1 MITTE
6 QLVVGYKEPLG
17 SAIDIQFDAG
27 SFHVILGPNGSG
39 KSTLFKTILGLIKPI
54 SGQIRIDGESLESLH
69 QIDRARTFA
78 YVPQSQQQ
86 VFPYTVAEMV
96 LMGRTTH
103 IKPFASPGQNDF
115 LSVDSAL
122 DTLGIGGL
130 KDLEFTKLSGGQR
143 QLTVI
148 ARALAQNARVI
159 ILDEPTSSLDFG
171 NEVRVLDEISKLAR
185 QGWTIILSTHNP
197 THALQL
203 ADSVTTIKN
212 GSVMAHGSPRSILT
226 SDHLSELYQ
235 SEIAV
240 IEVDGVHTCV
250 ATNLMRPMGR
260 H

>member
-6 QLVVGYKEPLG
+6 QLVVGYGEPLG
-17 SAIDIQFDAG
+17 SAINIQFDAG
-27 SFHVILGPNGSG
+27 NFHVILGPNGSG

-54 SGQIRIDGESLESLH
+54 SGQIRIDGESLDSLS
-69 QIDRARTFA
+69 QIDRAKTFA

-103 IKPFASPGQNDF
+103 IKPFASPSQSD
-115 LSVDSAL
+115 VEAVYSAL
-122 DTLGIGGL
+122 GSLGISGL

-159 ILDEPTSSLDFG
+159 ILDEPTASLDFG
-171 NEVRVLDEISKLAR
+171 NEVRVLDEISKLAS

-197 THALQL
+197 AHALQL
-203 ADSVTTIKN
+203 ADSVTTIKD
-212 GSVMAHGSPRSILT
+212 GSVMAHGSPQGILT
-226 SDHLSELYQ
+226 SHHLSELYESQ
-235 SEIAV
+235 ISV

-250 ATNLMRPMGR
+250 AANLIRSTGP